1 MTKRR
6 SHTFPNAIMT
16 KLEDEAKRRLDQRNQ
31 KYTRLLGSEVR
42 DIICL
47 CVKVGLNAVKRLSLE
62 EYKDAVKDVCKEV
75 R

>member
-1 MTKRR
+1 MKR
-6 SHTFPNAIMT
+6 
-16 KLEDEAKRRLDQRNQ
+16 LEDEAKRRLDQRNQ

-47 CVKVGLNAVKRLSLE
+47 CVNAALAEVKRLTPE
-62 EYKDAVKDVCKEV
+62 GYKEAVEAVCEEV